1 MTHPLRVGIVGY
13 GYATQVFHA
22 PLINGVPGLQLAAIC
37 SRDTARVTTEWP
49 QVEALP
55 TPEALFARS
64 DIDLVVVP
72 TPNDTH
78 YPLARAALL
87 AGKHVVVD
95 KPFTLDLAQARD
107 LIALAS
113 QQQRVLSVF
122 HNRRWDCDF
131 LALRE
136 VLASG
141 VLGRVV
147 EVHSHFD
154 RYRPLVKDRWREAGG
169 PGSGLWFDLGPHLVD
184 QALQLFGWPDGLHL
198 DLARLRDDAKADDC
212 FAATLRYG
220 DTLRVRLHASA
231 LTGQPAPRWA
241 VHGTRGSFVKHG
253 LDPQE
258 DAMKTGA
265 RPLLAGVASAGN
277 WGIDPR
283 PGTLMLYADPMQPG
297 EAKPAPNPRGNYLDY
312 YAAVRDAVREGSPN
326 PVPAQEA
333 ARVMALIEAG
343 FTSAKGRCEVTPQQP

>member
-1 MTHPLRVGIVGY
+1 MTSPLRVGIVGY

-22 PLINGVPGLQLAAIC
+22 PLVNGVPGLQLAAIS
-37 SRDTARVTTEWP
+37 SRDPARVAADWP
-49 QVEALP
+49 QVEPLS

-78 YPLARAALL
+78 HPIARAALL

-107 LIALAS
+107 LIALAAR
-113 QQQRVLSVF
+113 QQRVLSVF
-122 HNRRWDCDF
+122 HNRRWDSDF

-136 VLASG
+136 VLAG
-141 VLGRVV
+141 GALGRVV
-147 EVHSHFD
+147 EVQASFD
-154 RYRPLVKDRWREAGG
+154 RYRPVVKDRWREAGG

-184 QALQLFGWPDGLHL
+184 QAVQLFGWPDGIHL
-198 DLARLRDDAKADDC
+198 DLARLRDGASADDC

-220 DTLRVRLHASA
+220 HALRVRLHAST
-231 LTGQPAPRWA
+231 LTAQPAPRWA

-253 LDPQE
+253 LDTQE
-258 DAMKTGA
+258 DAMKAGA
-265 RPLLAGVASAGN
+265 RPQLAALGE
-277 WGIDPR
+277 WGTDPR
-283 PGTLMLYADPMQPG
+283 PAVLTLHDDPAGP
-297 EAKPAPNPRGNYLDY
+297 ARTVPAPHPQGNYLAF
-312 YAAVRDAVREGSPN
+312 YATVRDAVQGSGPN
-326 PVPAQEA
+326 PVTGLEA

-343 FTSAKGRCEVTPQQP
+343 IASAAEHREVSPQQP

>member
-1 MTHPLRVGIVGY
+1 MTQPLRVGIVGY
-13 GYATQVFHA
+13 GNATQVFHA
-22 PLINGVPGLQLAAIC
+22 PLINGVPGLRLAAIS
-37 SRDTARVTTEWP
+37 SRDPARVAAEWP
-49 QVEALP
+49 QVEPLP

-78 YPLARAALL
+78 HPLARAALL

-107 LIALAS
+107 LIALAG
-113 QQQRVLSVF
+113 QQQRLLSVF
-122 HNRRWDCDF
+122 HNRRWDGDF

-141 VLGRVV
+141 ALGRVV
-147 EVHSHFD
+147 EVQASFD

-184 QALQLFGWPDGLHL
+184 QALLLFGWPDGIHV
-198 DLARLRDDAKADDC
+198 DLARLRDGARADDC

-220 DTLRVRLHASA
+220 ETLRVRLHAST
-231 LTGQPAPRWA
+231 LTGLPAPRWA
-241 VHGTRGSFVKHG
+241 VHGTLGSYVKHG
-253 LDPQE
+253 LDTQE
-258 DAMKTGA
+258 DAMKAGA
-265 RPLLAGVASAGN
+265 RPQLAALGD
-277 WGIDPR
+277 WGADPQ
-283 PGTLMLYADPMQPG
+283 PGTLTLYADPAGPAAMV
-297 EAKPAPNPRGNYLDY
+297 AAPNPQGNYLAF
-312 YAAVRDAVREGSPN
+312 YAAVRDAVLRGTPN
-326 PVPAQEA
+326 PVTGQEA

-343 FTSAKGRCEVTPQQP
+343 ITSASERREVATEQP